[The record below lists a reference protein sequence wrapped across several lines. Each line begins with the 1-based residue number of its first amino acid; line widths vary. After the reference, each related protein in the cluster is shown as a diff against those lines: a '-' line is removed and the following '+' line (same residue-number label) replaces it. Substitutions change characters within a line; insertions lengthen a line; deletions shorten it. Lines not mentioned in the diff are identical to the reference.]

1 MATIYGTNGNDRADL
16 GGSDLVGTNGN
27 DRIYGYAGSDYILG
41 LFGHDTIDAGTG
53 THDTVFAGDGDD
65 AVISGSNSS
74 GFFDG
79 GAGVDTMIFTT
90 GSSGSFHLGAGW
102 ASFGSAVSARFAM
115 SAFEN
120 LSTGAGNDTIDGSSG
135 RNVISSGAGH
145 DVVRAGG
152 GDDEVFAG
160 GGDDYADG
168 GSGNDRIRGEDGR
181 DELFGGLGNDTL
193 DGGNGNDLLWGGYG
207 NDTMIGGRGNDTLD
221 GGDGG
226 FDTADYSGHVA
237 AVTVDMAAGRA
248 YSTING
254 ASEVDSLFRIDKVVG
269 SSYGDALYASATTEL
284 SGNGGNDW
292 LVSGSGANVIAGGAD
307 RIHGGDGVDTMY
319 GESGADIFVF
329 QSTAESTPS
338 LGGDTVKDFQ
348 KGLDRID
355 LSGIDA
361 NINASQGGD
370 QAFYRL
376 TGYAG
381 PGWEPGFVAGTINVS
396 HAGGQ
401 TYVHINTSDQLN
413 QNGYDAPEMFLRL
426 DGYHDLAL
434 SDFIL

>member
-1 MATIYGTNGNDRADL
+1 
-16 GGSDLVGTNGN
+16 
-27 DRIYGYAGSDYILG
+27 
-41 LFGHDTIDAGTG
+41 
-53 THDTVFAGDGDD
+53 
-65 AVISGSNSS
+65 
-74 GFFDG
+74 
-79 GAGVDTMIFTT
+79 MIFTT

-102 ASFGSAVSARFAM
+102 ATFGSAVSARFAM

-292 LVSGSGANVIAGGAD
+292 LVSGSGANVIAGGAGSDTVSYHTSTSGVQVNLAQGSAQGGWAPGDTLSSVESVYGSSRADTLIGSSGANTLSGAAGNDTIRGGGGAD

-401 TYVHINTSDQLN
+401 TYVHIDTSDQLN